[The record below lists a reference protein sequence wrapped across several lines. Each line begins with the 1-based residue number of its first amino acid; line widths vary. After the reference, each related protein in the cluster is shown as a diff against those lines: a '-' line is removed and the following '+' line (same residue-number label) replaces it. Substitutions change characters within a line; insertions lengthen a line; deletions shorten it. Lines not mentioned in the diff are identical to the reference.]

1 MEAATGKPYKVST
14 QAEARTLAGRQADR
28 GAQEIEDGE
37 DQGSDHG
44 DADDLLE
51 AGDTAGDHRHRNRHG
66 KALQKILDYACD
78 QLSDRQVH
86 LFLIKVWE
94 LFDKAFKLFGAGM
107 VYRDGRTPRRVS

>member
-14 QAEARTLAGRQADR
+14 QAEARALACRQANR
-28 GAQEIEDGE
+28 GAQKVQDGE
-37 DQGSDHG
+37 DQCGNHG

-51 AGDTAGDHRHRNRHG
+51 AGDTAGDHGHRNRHG

-86 LFLIKVWE
+86 LFLLKVRE